1 MFRLSSFLISG
12 LAACAMTVFAQ
23 DAPPPSAAAQA
34 PAATAAAANA
44 VPNPADAVA
53 PDAEVL
59 RVGEQSFTRQQ
70 FENLILALPPQLQ
83 AAARGPQKREFAR
96 QIAELFAVA
105 GEAEKRKLDAQPEM
119 QMRLKYQRDNVL
131 AGFLYQQMVQEAQVD
146 PAQVEKYYSENKD
159 SFEEVTAR
167 HILVRFKGSQVPA
180 RKDAPE
186 LSEEEALAKAT
197 KLKARLAAG
206 EKFEELAKTESDD
219 TGSGQGGGS
228 LGTFGKGQM
237 IPEFENVAFT
247 QAIGQVSDPV
257 KTAFGYHLIL
267 VEDRKSKTL
276 AEVKDEIAE
285 QLKPT
290 VAREQLKAL
299 TDAKGV
305 TLNDTYFAAAPAAEG
320 PAPAGPAG
328 E

>member
-1 MFRLSSFLISG
+1 MFRLRSFIISG
-12 LAACAMTVFAQ
+12 LAVCAMAAFAQ
-23 DAPPPSAAAQA
+23 DAPPPSAAN
-34 PAATAAAANA
+34 PAATAPAAET
-44 VPNPADAVA
+44 PPDPADAVA
-53 PDAEVL
+53 PDAVVL
-59 RVGEQSFTRQQ
+59 RVGDQSFTRQQ

-83 AAARGPQKREFAR
+83 TAARGPQKREFAR

-105 GEAEKRKLDAQPEM
+105 GEAEKRKLDVNPEL

-131 AGFLYQQMVQEAQVD
+131 AGFLYQQMVQEAHVD
-146 PAQVEKYYSENKD
+146 PAQVEKFYNENKD

-180 RKDAPE
+180 REGAQE
-186 LSEEEALAKAT
+186 LSEEEALTKAT
-197 KLKARLAAG
+197 ALKARLTAG
-206 EKFEELAKTESDD
+206 EKFEDLAKAESDD

-247 QAIGQVSDPV
+247 APIGEVSEPV

-267 VEDRKSKTL
+267 VEARKSKTL
-276 AEVKDEIAE
+276 DEVKDEIAE

-299 TDAKGV
+299 TESKGV
-305 TLNDTYFAAAPAAEG
+305 TLNDAYFAAAPETNAHPPEG
-320 PAPAGPAG
+320 PAGH
-328 E
+328 

>member
-1 MFRLSSFLISG
+1 M
-12 LAACAMTVFAQ
+12 AAFAQ
-23 DAPPPSAAAQA
+23 DAPPPSAAS
-34 PAATAAAANA
+34 PAATAPAAESA
-44 VPNPADAVA
+44 PDPADAVA
-53 PDAEVL
+53 PDAVVL
-59 RVGEQSFTRQQ
+59 RVGDQSFTRQQ

-83 AAARGPQKREFAR
+83 TAARGPQKREFAR

-105 GEAEKRKLDAQPEM
+105 GEAEKRKLDASPEL

-146 PAQVEKYYSENKD
+146 PAQVEKFYNENKD

-180 RKDAPE
+180 RQDSQE
-186 LSEEEALAKAT
+186 LTEEEALTKAT
-197 KLKARLAAG
+197 ALKARLTAG

-237 IPEFENVAFT
+237 IPEFETVAFT
-247 QAIGQVSDPV
+247 QPIGQVSEPV

-267 VEDRKSKTL
+267 VEARKSKTL
-276 AEVKDEIAE
+276 DEVKDEIAE

-299 TDAKGV
+299 TESKGV
-305 TLNDTYFAAAPAAEG
+305 TLNDAYFAAVPETGAHPAEG
-320 PAPAGPAG
+320 PAGQ
-328 E
+328 